1 MKSLNVAP
9 PQADSTIAQR
19 MPLIAHRRCGDVLAW
34 RAGAPITAAQ
44 FLAEAQAL
52 AEMLPD
58 ARYMINGC
66 TDRYR
71 FAVAMAAALIR
82 KQVSVLPHNQ
92 VASTLSHLQAQFPG
106 LYSLTDT
113 DDVYPDL
120 IRVRYPAH
128 LLPAANSSLASS
140 VAASSVAF
148 SSPAPDA
155 PIEQSPHYNAS
166 LIASDQMAACL
177 FTSGS
182 TGEPVAHQRTWGQIV
197 LSAQIQAQRLG
208 GVVAG
213 PHAIL
218 GTVPAQHSYGFESTV
233 HLALQA
239 GWSFAAERPF
249 FPADVLETLERL
261 PRPRMLVTTPVHLRA
276 MLSADHAAVPAD
288 LVLSATAS
296 LPNDL
301 ASRVETMFA
310 APVYEIYG
318 STESGQV
325 ASRRTLEGDEWLPLQ
340 GVRIALQ
347 DGRAYAEGAHVTGRT
362 FLSDQIGLRAAG
374 RFTLLGRSV
383 DMVNIAGKRSSISF
397 LENQLLR
404 IDGVK
409 DGAFLVSN
417 DDANVAARVLA
428 FVVAP
433 GLSAERIIAALRENV
448 EAVFL
453 PRPLLIV
460 DALPRDSTGKLPK
473 QRLEALARELTAAR

>member
-1 MKSLNVAP
+1 MNSIDLAPPRLASLN
-9 PQADSTIAQR
+9 AQR
-19 MPLIAHRRCGDVLAW
+19 LPLIAHRRTGDVLAW
-34 RAGAPITAAQ
+34 RAGRPITAAQ

-52 AEMLPD
+52 ANLLPD
-58 ARYMINGC
+58 ARHMLNGC

-82 KQVSVLPHNQ
+82 QQVSVLPHNQ

-106 LYSLTDT
+106 LYCLSDT
-113 DDVYPDL
+113 DDQYPDL
-120 IRVRYPAH
+120 IRVRYPAQ
-128 LLPAANSSLASS
+128 LLPVASS
-140 VAASSVAF
+140 SIDT
-148 SSPAPDA
+148 PDA
-155 PIEQSPHYNAS
+155 PIEQSPDYDAS

-182 TGEPVAHQRTWGQIV
+182 TGEPMAHQRTWGQIV
-197 LSAQIQAQRLG
+197 LSAQLEAQRLG
-208 GVVAG
+208 EAMAG

-249 FPADVLETLERL
+249 FPADVLDTLERL

-288 LVLSATAS
+288 LVLSATAP
-296 LPNDL
+296 LPIEL
-301 ASRVETMFA
+301 ARQVETMFA
-310 APVYEIYG
+310 APVHEIYG

-325 ASRRTLEGDEWLPLQ
+325 ASRRTLAGDEWLPLE
-340 GVRIALQ
+340 GVRIGLQ
-347 DGRAYAEGAHVTGRT
+347 EGRAYAEGAHVTGRMY
-362 FLSDQIGLRAAG
+362 LSDQIGLRPAG
-374 RFTLLGRSV
+374 RFTLQGRSV
-383 DMVNIAGKRSSISF
+383 DMVNIAGKRSSIGF

-409 DGAFLVSN
+409 DGAFLVSD

-433 GLSAERIIAALRENV
+433 GLSADRIIAALRANV

-453 PRPLLIV
+453 PRPLLMV
-460 DALPRDSTGKLPK
+460 DALPRDSTGKLPR